1 MRWMK
6 MLIRLILLAVLEFG
20 LGLFCLWN
28 KKLPEGY
35 SFIGKLLLI
44 LGVLTVVACAFFL
57 FWPQ

>member
-1 MRWMK
+1 

-20 LGLFCLWN
+20 LGLFCLGN

-35 SFIGKLLLI
+35 SFIGKLLLV
-44 LGVLTVVACAFFL
+44 LGVITVALCAFLL

>member
-1 MRWMK
+1 

-20 LGLFCLWN
+20 LGLFCLWH

>member
-1 MRWMK
+1 
-6 MLIRLILLAVLEFG
+6 MLIRLILLAALEFG

-28 KKLPEGY
+28 KKLPDGY

-44 LGVLTVVACAFFL
+44 LGVLTVIACAFFL

>member
-1 MRWMK
+1 

-35 SFIGKLLLI
+35 TFIGKLLLV
-44 LGVLTVVACAFFL
+44 LGVLTVAGCAFRL
-57 FWPQ
+57 FGPQ